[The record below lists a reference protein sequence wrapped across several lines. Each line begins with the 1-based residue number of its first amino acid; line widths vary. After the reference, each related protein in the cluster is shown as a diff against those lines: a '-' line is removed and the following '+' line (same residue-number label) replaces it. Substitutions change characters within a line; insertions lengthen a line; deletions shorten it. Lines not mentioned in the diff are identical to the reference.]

1 MLGGSHD
8 EPGVRMGKVIADI
21 SMSLDGFVTGP
32 DPGPDSGLGRG
43 GEGLHTWAFSADPVD
58 REVLASTTDA
68 TGAVVMGRRLFD
80 VVDGP
85 HGWNDEVGYGA
96 GLAAAPPVL
105 VVTREPPGSVR
116 LADRFTFVV
125 DGVRSAIDKARAMA
139 GERDV
144 VVMGGAQVIRGA
156 LATGLVDELRLH
168 LSPVLLGAGTP
179 LFDAGVSP
187 RTLHQLHVRVSA
199 HATHLTYRPG

>member
-1 MLGGSHD
+1 
-8 EPGVRMGKVIADI
+8 MGKVVADI
-21 SMSLDGFVTGP
+21 SVSLDGFVTGP

-43 GEGLHTWAFSADPVD
+43 GEGLHIWAFSTDPVD
-58 REVLASTTDA
+58 REVLASATDA
-68 TGAVVMGRRLFD
+68 TGAVVMGRHLFD

-96 GLAAAPPVL
+96 GLAAVPPVL
-105 VVTREPPGSVR
+105 VVTRRPPETVR

-125 DGVRSAIDKARAMA
+125 DGVRSAIGTARAMA
-139 GERDV
+139 EERDV

-156 LATGLVDELRLH
+156 LAADAVDELRLH
-168 LSPVLLGAGTP
+168 LSPVLLGGGTP

-187 RTLHQLHVRVSA
+187 RTLRQIHVRVSP
-199 HATHLTYRPG
+199 HATHLTYRVD